1 MRFRALDGFRGL
13 CALLVA
19 LYHFPVRNHLLG
31 PQFFLPNAQMLM
43 DFFFVLSGFLIA
55 GAYGEKLKTLR
66 DVGGFARA
74 RFARL
79 WPLHA
84 AMLVVFVLIE
94 LSKAAF
100 LPHAGIQ
107 PPFSGARP
115 FAAIVT
121 NLLMIHSLHLHPLLT
136 WNAPS
141 WTVSVEFYT
150 YLLFAALVVTWPK
163 RPILSALVMAG
174 VGAAGVVLIA
184 RKLDAT
190 YDYGLFRC
198 FFGFFCGVLTWRLW
212 KAAPR
217 LLEGRA
223 KLATGLELFATVG
236 VFVYIAILGGAPF
249 GYAGPLI
256 FSAFIWLY
264 ACEGGAVTRRM
275 AWPPFVR
282 LGEISYSIYL
292 VHFPIIVMVTLSL
305 RLFEHVSGVNFAT
318 LGFAGIDQMSF
329 VYGPNKWVMDAI
341 MLVYLAIVIA
351 VATQTYRYI
360 EEPGRRLFSP
370 SRKVRPQASAAQ
382 DASPGTLPGSRLAA

>member
-55 GAYGEKLKTLR
+55 GAYGERLKTLS

-84 AMLVVFVLIE
+84 AMLAVFVLIE
-94 LSKAAF
+94 GLKAVLA
-100 LPHAGIQ
+100 PHMGMQ
-107 PPFSGARP
+107 PPFSGAKP
-115 FAAIVT
+115 VIGVLT
-121 NLLMIHSLHLHPLLT
+121 NLFLIHSLHVHPLLT

-150 YLLFAALVVTWPK
+150 YLLFAALVVAWPK
-163 RPILSALVMAG
+163 RPILGALVMAA

-212 KAAPR
+212 KAAPG
-217 LLEGRA
+217 LLRDRT
-223 KLATGLELFATVG
+223 KLATGLELVATVG
-236 VFVYIAILGGAPF
+236 VFAYIAVLGGAPF
-249 GYAGPLI
+249 GYAGPLV

-264 ACEGGAVTRRM
+264 ACEGGGVTRRM

-292 VHFPIIVMVTLSL
+292 VHFPLIVVITLSL
-305 RLFEHVSGVNFAT
+305 RLFEHVTRVNFET

-329 VYGPNKWVMDAI
+329 VYGPNKWVMDGV
-341 MLVYLAIVIA
+341 MLVYLAVVIA
-351 VATQTYRYI
+351 VATQTYKYI
-360 EEPGRRLFSP
+360 EEPGRRLFSAARRP
-370 SRKVRPQASAAQ
+370 RPQALAAQ
-382 DASPGTLPGSRLAA
+382 AA